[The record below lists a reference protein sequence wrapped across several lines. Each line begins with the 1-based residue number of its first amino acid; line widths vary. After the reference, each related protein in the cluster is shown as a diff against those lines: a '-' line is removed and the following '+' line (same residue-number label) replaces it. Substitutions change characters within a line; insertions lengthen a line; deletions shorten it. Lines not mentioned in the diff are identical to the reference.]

1 MRLTVVGCSGSA
13 PGPASP
19 GVLLPGRAR
28 RASGCCSTWATAAFG
43 ALQSHAD
50 PAGVDAVF
58 LSHLHADHCLDVA
71 PFVVWHRY
79 SGRSTTELVPLYAPV
94 GAERRL
100 ALAYDLDGD
109 GLTDVFDF
117 VPVGP
122 GSFTLGPFEVT
133 LARTAHPIECYA
145 IRLSAGGRSLVY
157 TGDTGP
163 CERVVELA
171 RGADLLLAEAAH
183 PPGPG
188 LPPGLHL
195 TGREAGE
202 HAAAAGWAGCC
213 SPTCR
218 RGWTRSGS
226 CSPRARC
233 SPRPSWPAPA
243 RVRRTRRL
251 SVRR

>member
-1 MRLTVVGCSGSA
+1 MRLTVVGCSGSG
-13 PGPASP
+13 PGPTSP
-19 GVLLPGRAR
+19 
-28 RASGCCSTWATAAFG
+28 ASGYLVEHDGYLLLLDLGTGAFG
-43 ALQSHAD
+43 ELQAVAD
-50 PAGVDAVF
+50 PDTVDAVF

-79 SGRSTTELVPLYAPV
+79 SGRATGGRVPMYAPV

-100 ALAYDLDGD
+100 AVAYDLDGD

-122 GSFTLGPFEVT
+122 GAFDVGPFAAEIV
-133 LARTAHPIECYA
+133 RTVHPIECYA
-145 IRLSAGGRSLVY
+145 IRLTAGGRSLVY

-163 CERVVELA
+163 SEAVVGLA
-171 RGADLLLAEAAH
+171 RGADVLLAEAAH

-202 HAAAAGWAGCC
+202 HASAAGAKRLLLTHIPAWVDAIGQLVAA
-213 SPTCR
+213 SAVFPETELV
-218 RGWTRSGS
+218 RSG
-226 CSPRARC
+226 A
-233 SPRPSWPAPA
+233 
-243 RVRRTRRL
+243 TYEI
-251 SVRR
+251 

>member
-1 MRLTVVGCSGSA
+1 VKLTVLGCSGSG
-13 PGPASP
+13 PGPRSPASSYLVEHD
-19 GVLLPGRAR
+19 GFQLLLDLGN
-28 RASGCCSTWATAAFG
+28 GAFG
-43 ALQSHAD
+43 PLQGYTD
-50 PAGVDAVF
+50 PGGIDAVF

-79 SGRSTTELVPLYAPV
+79 AGSSSRSPVPMYAPV

-122 GSFTLGPFEVT
+122 GAFTLGPFEVT
-133 LARTAHPIECYA
+133 LARTAHPVECYA
-145 IRLSAGGRSLVY
+145 IRLTAGGRSLVY

-171 RGADLLLAEAAH
+171 RGADVLLAEAAH
-183 PPGPG
+183 PPGPD
-188 LPPGLHL
+188 LPTGLHL

-202 HAAAAGWAGCC
+202 HAAAAGV
-213 SPTCR
+213 
-218 RGWTRSGS
+218 
-226 CSPRARC
+226 ARLLLTHI
-233 SPRPSWPAPA
+233 PAWVDEIGQLFA
-243 RVRRTRRL
+243 ASAVFSETELVRQGATYEI
-251 SVRR
+251 